1 MSPTGFQEKIMN
13 FEEYRRVLHG
23 ISGVHVTA
31 YGGDGEIEPK
41 LTARIVSDIAAAGVH
56 NIVSGG
62 NTGEFFSMTTDEVI
76 RLQEIAVTAVDGR
89 AAVTA
94 AAGRSVREA
103 IAVAKA
109 AKTAGADGA
118 MVHHPLD
125 PFAAPHSQVDYF
137 IAVAEAVDL
146 PLVAYVRSD
155 LIPLEELVRLAIHP
169 AIAGVKFA
177 STNTMLFADCIRA
190 TQGTSAIWICG
201 LAESWALP
209 FYALGGKGFT
219 SGLVNVAPEL
229 SLAIWQALE
238 AGDYPTARGYVDLIA
253 PFEIMRTKHRN
264 GANVTVV
271 KEALRL
277 RGAQIGPV
285 RLPGLPELDE
295 ADRRVL
301 SQVLDSW
308 EEAKA
313 A

>member
-1 MSPTGFQEKIMN
+1 MK
-13 FEEYRRVLHG
+13 FEDYRRVLHG

-31 YGGDGEIEPK
+31 YDDRGEIEPT
-41 LTARIVSDIAAAGVH
+41 LTGRIVSGIASAGVH

-62 NTGEFFSMTTDEVI
+62 NTGEFYSLTTDEVI
-76 RLQEIAVTAVDGR
+76 RLQAIAVAAVDGR

-103 IAVAKA
+103 ITVAKA
-109 AKTAGADGA
+109 AKAEGADGV

-137 IAVAEAVDL
+137 LAIAEAVDI

-155 LIPLEELVRLAIHP
+155 LIPLDEMVRLASHP
-169 AIAGVKFA
+169 AVAGVKFA
-177 STNTMLFADCIRA
+177 STNTMLFADCVRA
-190 TQGTSAIWICG
+190 TRGTDATWVCG

-229 SLAIWQALE
+229 SLAVWRALE
-238 AGDYPTARGYVDLIA
+238 AGDFAAARGYVDRIA

-277 RGAQIGPV
+277 RGAEVGPV
-285 RLPGLPELDE
+285 RLPGLPGLDE
-295 ADRRVL
+295 ADRTAL
-301 SQVLDSW
+301 SEILDSW
-308 EEAKA
+308 KEAVPA
-313 A
+313 

>member
-1 MSPTGFQEKIMN
+1 ME

-31 YGGDGEIEPK
+31 YDDRGEIEPK
-41 LTARIVSDIAAAGVH
+41 LTGQIVSDIAGAGVH
-56 NIVSGG
+56 NVVSGG
-62 NTGEFFSMTTDEVI
+62 NTGEFYSMTADEVM
-76 RLQEIAVTAVDGR
+76 RLQAIAIAAVDGR

-103 IAVAKA
+103 IAVTRAAKA
-109 AKTAGADGA
+109 EGADGV

-137 IAVAEAVDL
+137 LAIAEAVDL

-155 LIPLEELVRLAIHP
+155 LIPIDEMVRLATHP
-169 AIAGVKFA
+169 AVAGVKFA
-177 STNTMLFADCIRA
+177 STNTMLFADCVRA
-190 TQGTSAIWICG
+190 TKGSDATWICG
-201 LAESWALP
+201 LAESWAPP

-229 SLAIWQALE
+229 SLSVWRALE
-238 AGDYPTARGYVDLIA
+238 AGDYVTARAYVDRIA
-253 PFEIMRTKHRN
+253 PFEIMRTKYRN

-277 RGAQIGPV
+277 RGAQVGAV

-295 ADRRVL
+295 ADRRALGAVL
-301 SQVLDSW
+301 NDW
-308 EEAKA
+308 KEAVTA
-313 A
+313 

>member
-1 MSPTGFQEKIMN
+1 MTLED
-13 FEEYRRVLHG
+13 YRRVLHG
-23 ISGVHVTA
+23 ISGVHITA
-31 YGGDGEIEPK
+31 YDDHGEIEPAI
-41 LTARIVSDIAAAGVH
+41 TGRIVSDIAAAGVH

-62 NTGEFFSMTTDEVI
+62 NTGEFFSMTADEVI
-76 RLQEIAVTAVDGR
+76 RLQAIAVKAADGR

-103 IAVAKA
+103 IAVTKA
-109 AKTAGADGA
+109 AKAEGADGV
-118 MVHHPLD
+118 MIHHPLD
-125 PFAAPHSQVDYF
+125 PFAAPHAQVDYF
-137 IAVAEAVDL
+137 VAIAEAVDL

-155 LIPLEELVRLAIHP
+155 AIPVDELVRLATHP
-169 AIAGVKFA
+169 AVAGVKFA
-177 STNTMLFADCIRA
+177 STNTMLFAECVRA
-190 TQGTSAIWICG
+190 TRGTDATWICG

-229 SLAIWQALE
+229 SLAVWRALE
-238 AGDYPTARGYVDLIA
+238 AGDFASARAIVDRIA

-277 RGAQIGPV
+277 RGTQVGTV
-285 RLPGLPELDE
+285 RLPGLPELE
-295 ADRRVL
+295 ENDRQVL
-301 SQVLDSW
+301 SKVLDSW
-308 EEAKA
+308 KEAIA

>member
-1 MSPTGFQEKIMN
+1 MT

-31 YGGDGEIEPK
+31 YDSDGEIEPA
-41 LTARIVSDIAAAGVH
+41 LTGRIVSDIAAAGVH

-62 NTGEFFSMTTDEVI
+62 NTGEFFSMTADEVM
-76 RLQEIAVTAVDGR
+76 RLQEIAVAAVDGR

-103 IAVAKA
+103 VAVTRAAKA
-109 AKTAGADGA
+109 AGADGV

-137 IAVAEAVDL
+137 IAIAEAVDL

-155 LIPLEELVRLAIHP
+155 LIPLDEMVRLATHP

-177 STNTMLFADCIRA
+177 STNTMLFADCTRA
-190 TQGTSAIWICG
+190 TQGTDATWICG

-229 SLAIWQALE
+229 SLAIWKALE
-238 AGDYPTARGYVDLIA
+238 AGDYATARGYVDLIA

-277 RGAQIGPV
+277 RGAQVGPV
-285 RLPGLPELDE
+285 RLPGLPELED
-295 ADRRVL
+295 ADRRAL
-301 SQVLDSW
+301 SKVLDSW
-308 EEAKA
+308 KEAIA